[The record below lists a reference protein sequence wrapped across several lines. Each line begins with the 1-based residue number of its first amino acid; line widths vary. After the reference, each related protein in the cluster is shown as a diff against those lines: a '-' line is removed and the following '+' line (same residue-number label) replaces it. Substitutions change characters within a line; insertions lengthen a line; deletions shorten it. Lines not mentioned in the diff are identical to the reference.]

1 MSSVNMV
8 KGFGRGGAIVG
19 LVGGLAAIGWLSSGV
34 GTLQAQTGD
43 GAGLPPVSPATVI
56 VGEASAAP
64 GGTASVTFSLTSTE
78 GQAGS
83 LQLEVFFDGTDLSL
97 DNPATDCHLSARLT
111 QQSKS
116 VTFPATQPDPPQRR
130 LKIGVFPSLDTPQA
144 AFTDGDLL
152 TCDFAVSAEAT
163 IGTQV
168 DLTVPVGQVQVVRSD
183 LSVLCGLDSAPMVD
197 CGRQDGVVSIGEAPT
212 ATPTDTPVPPT
223 NTPVPPTNTPVPPT
237 NTPVP
242 PTNTPVPPTNTPV
255 PPTNTPVPPT
265 NTPVPPTNTP
275 VPPTNTPGGPTST
288 PVPPT
293 NTPVPATNTPV
304 PATDTPVVNPTNTPN
319 VGPTNTPIRPTATAG
334 PRKSGDD
341 DGCAIVPAPQSR
353 PFRTLVLLLGPA
365 LLLWGRRRR
374 F

>member
-8 KGFGRGGAIVG
+8 KGFGRGGAIAG

-34 GTLQAQTGD
+34 GTLQAQTGG
-43 GAGLPPVSPATVI
+43 GAGLPPVTPATVI

-197 CGRQDGVVSIGEAPT
+197 CGTQDGVVSIGEAPT
-212 ATPTDTPVPPT
+212 ATPTDTPVPPTDTPVPPT

-265 NTPVPPTNTP
+265 STPVPPTNTP
-275 VPPTNTPGGPTST
+275 VPPTNTPVPPTSTPGGPTST
-288 PVPPT
+288 PVK
-293 NTPVPATNTPV
+293 
-304 PATDTPVVNPTNTPN
+304 PTNTPN